1 MADPVTV
8 TERPGGKYTLDV
20 TNTRHHL
27 YADEPLNFGSADLGP
42 SPFEYLC
49 ASLGSCTA
57 ITLRMYAGRKDWDI
71 EKIAVTVA
79 QSYRKTDTGDKIS
92 VFTRTLNV
100 KGNLSDKERGRL
112 VEIANKC
119 PVHKMLE
126 HGNII
131 ETALGSDLD

>member
-1 MADPVTV
+1 MTQPVTV

-20 TNTRHHL
+20 KNGRHHL
-27 YADEPLNFGSADLGP
+27 YADEPLKFGSADLGP

-49 ASLGSCTA
+49 ASLGACTA

-71 EKIAVTVA
+71 ENISVKVTH
-79 QSYRKTDTGDKIS
+79 SLRKLADGETKN
-92 VFTRTLNV
+92 VFTRVITTED
-100 KGNLSDKERGRL
+100 NLDDDARGRL

-126 HGNII
+126 PGNII
-131 ETALGSDLD
+131 ETSLA